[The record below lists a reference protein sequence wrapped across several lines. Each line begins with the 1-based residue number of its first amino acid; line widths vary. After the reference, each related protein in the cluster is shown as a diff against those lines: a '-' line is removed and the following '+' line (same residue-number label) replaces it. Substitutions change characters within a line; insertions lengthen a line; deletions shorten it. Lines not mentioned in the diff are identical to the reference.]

1 MASTKIVATIGPSS
15 FDEDILKRMYDYGL
29 SIVRVNTAHIEPGYI
44 AKVKELTCRINKKT
58 GRHVGVMVDLKGPE
72 LRTGEF
78 PGGSLTV
85 SKGEIFELPFKN
97 SGTIAFSH
105 PEIYSSLVPKDLIL
119 LSDGKVT
126 MKVKSVTDDK
136 LTLESLDDGV
146 LRDRSRV
153 NVPGKF
159 LPLGN
164 LTHRDIT
171 FLEEGLEA
179 NVDMFALS
187 FVQRKEDVEILQEK
201 IMARGGDQFIVSKI
215 ETKSGFQNIRD
226 IAKVSDFIMVARGDL
241 GVELPLKEVVM
252 AQKRIIEESHM
263 QGVPTIVATQ
273 MLETMIKSS
282 TPTRAEVSDVTNAIM
297 DNADALMLSAESSI
311 GDFPDVA
318 VKYLR
323 DIAEFVES
331 KNVELSEPREFL
343 GNQVA
348 YSIARAAKVISNE
361 INADA
366 ILAFTK
372 TGNTAKMLSAVRP
385 HVPILATVTSRSL
398 ANKLNLYRGVEP
410 IVLEGKEEQID
421 LMEALSL
428 IEDAT
433 FLKKGDRVI
442 ITSGAP
448 YFLFGGTNEV
458 RVATVGNFVGR
469 GYSTGKSVRGKV
481 FTTESGAGD
490 ILLMTEPRMP
500 ESINLKK
507 LKAALFVPI
516 ISVKLKESLRAD
528 GLTVVYNTRLVRDL
542 KPGEI
547 VHIDG
552 ATGVITT

>member
-15 FDEDILKRMYDYGL
+15 FSEEVLEKMYSYGL

-44 AKVKELTCRINKKT
+44 SKVKELTCKMNDKT
-58 GRHVGVMVDLKGPE
+58 GRHVGIMVDLKGPE
-72 LRTGEF
+72 LRTGSF
-78 PGGSLTV
+78 PGGSLKV
-85 SKGEIFELPFKN
+85 HRGEKFSLPVNNTGKI
-97 SGTIAFSH
+97 TFSH
-105 PEIYSSLVPKDLIL
+105 PEIYKSLEPRDMIL
-119 LSDGKVT
+119 LSDGKVA
-126 MKVKSVTDDK
+126 MKVLSADNEN
-136 LTLESLDDGV
+136 LSLESADDGV

-164 LTHRDIT
+164 LTERDMG
-171 FLEEGLEA
+171 FLIEGLKA
-179 NVDMFALS
+179 KVDMFALS
-187 FVQRKEDVEILQEK
+187 FVQRKEDVETLQEK
-201 IMARGGDQFIVSKI
+201 IMENGGDQFIVSKI

-241 GVELPLKEVVM
+241 GVELPLKEVVL
-252 AQKRIIEESHM
+252 AQKKIIDESHM

-311 GDFPDVA
+311 GDYPDVA
-318 VKYLR
+318 VKYLK

-331 KNVELSEPREFL
+331 KNMALSEPREFL
-343 GNQVA
+343 GNHVA
-348 YSIARAAKVISNE
+348 FSIAKAAKVISNE
-361 INADA
+361 IKADA

-385 HVPILATVTSRSL
+385 NVPILATVTSRSL

-410 IVLEGKEEQID
+410 IVLDGKEEDID
-421 LMEALSL
+421 LMEALAL
-428 IEDAT
+428 IENTT

-458 RVATVGNFVGR
+458 RVATVGNFIGR
-469 GYSTGKSVRGKV
+469 GYSTGKSASGKV
-481 FTTESGAGD
+481 FTEKTGTGD
-490 ILLMTEPRMP
+490 ILLMNDP
-500 ESINLKK
+500 EHPNSVDLKS
-507 LKAALFVPI
+507 LKAVVYVPAI
-516 ISVKLKESLRAD
+516 TVKLKETLREI
-528 GLTVVYNTRLVRDL
+528 GVTVIYNTKLVREI
-542 KPGEI
+542 KTGET

-552 ATGVITT
+552 STGVITA

>member
-15 FDEDILKRMYDYGL
+15 FKEEVLKKMYSYGL
-29 SIVRVNTAHIEPGYI
+29 SIVRINTAHIEPGYI
-44 AKVKELTCRINKKT
+44 AKVKDLTCRINEQT
-58 GRHVGVMVDLKGPE
+58 GRHVGIMVDLKGPE
-72 LRTGEF
+72 LRTGTF
-78 PGGSLTV
+78 PGGKITV
-85 SKGEIFELPFKN
+85 TRGEKFELPLSNK
-97 SGTIAFSH
+97 GRITFSH
-105 PEIYSSLVPKDLIL
+105 NEIYRSLVPKDHIL

-126 MKVKSVTDDK
+126 MKVISADEESVTI
-136 LTLESLDDGV
+136 ESLDDGV

-164 LTHRDIT
+164 LTERD
-171 FLEEGLEA
+171 LDYLNEGIKA
-179 NVDMFALS
+179 KVDMFALS

-201 IMARGGDQFIVSKI
+201 IMESGGDQFIVSKI
-215 ETKSGFQNIRD
+215 ETKSGFQNIRE
-226 IAKVSDFIMVARGDL
+226 IANVSDFIMVARGDL

-252 AQKRIIEESHM
+252 AQKKIIEESHM

-273 MLETMIKSS
+273 MLETMVKSS

-297 DNADALMLSAESSI
+297 DNADALMLSEESSI
-311 GDFPDVA
+311 GDYPEVA
-318 VKYLR
+318 VKYLG

-331 KNVELSEPREFL
+331 KNVELWEPKEFF
-343 GNQVA
+343 GNHVA
-348 YSIARAAKVISNE
+348 YSIAKAAKIISEE
-361 INADA
+361 IKADA

-372 TGNTAKMLSAVRP
+372 SGNTAKMLSAVRP
-385 HVPILATVTSRSL
+385 NVPILATVTSDSL

-410 IVLEGKEEQID
+410 IVISKGDEEID
-421 LMEALSL
+421 MMEALAR
-428 IEDAT
+428 IESTT

-469 GYSTGKSVRGKV
+469 GYSIGKSVYGKV
-481 FTTESGAGD
+481 FTPSSGRGD
-490 ILLMTEPRMP
+490 ILLLEEPSFP
-500 ESINLKK
+500 KNIDLEK
-507 LKAALFVPI
+507 LKAAIFIPGI
-516 ISVKLKESLRAD
+516 TMRLKESLRES
-528 GLTVVYNTRLVRDL
+528 GITVIYNTKMVREL
-542 KPGEI
+542 RSGEL